1 VRLLLD
7 ECVDR
12 RLARDIV
19 GHEVSTVGDLGWA
32 GVKNGALL
40 ARAAG
45 QFDVFVTVDRNLSFS
60 SGSKVCRLLSSS
72 STRDRI
78 ACSIYS
84 LSFIRFS
91 AYFQLC
97 SLAKSRGS
105 RPNPS
110 VNSDAPVRVFLLA
123 SACGGEPVT

>member
-1 VRLLLD
+1 MRLLLD

-45 QFDVFVTVDRNLSFS
+45 QFDVFVTVDETWRSS
-60 SGSKVCRLLSSS
+60 SGSKVYRLLLSS
-72 STRDRI
+72 STRDPI
-78 ACSIYS
+78 AFRST
-84 LSFIRFS
+84 
-91 AYFQLC
+91 A
-97 SLAKSRGS
+97 SRSYATS
-105 RPNPS
+105 R
-110 VNSDAPVRVFLLA
+110 APDFA
-123 SACGGEPVT
+123 AW